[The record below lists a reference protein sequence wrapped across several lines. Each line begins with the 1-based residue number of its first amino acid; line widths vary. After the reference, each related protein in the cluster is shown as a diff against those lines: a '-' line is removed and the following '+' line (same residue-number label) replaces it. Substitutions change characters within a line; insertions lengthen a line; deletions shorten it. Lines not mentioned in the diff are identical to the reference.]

1 MNRREFIGGAAA
13 TLAAGCANM
22 RPAARDVADGCGYS
36 FDPQVGLRL
45 PGRGLAEPVRFWVVA
60 DSHLNLRDDR
70 DAQYAE
76 GSKWI
81 SGEWGGKITCRE
93 AFLKILDEAKKAKP
107 DMLVM
112 AGDMINFPTLA
123 NIEFA
128 KRELDACGVPWVYV
142 AGNHDWHFRG
152 EAGTPE
158 ELRRKWTT
166 TRMAP
171 LYQGANPQFAS
182 RVVKGVRFVMID
194 NSLHNVTDEQAAFF
208 RAEAAKGDLVC
219 LVMHIPFWHEGWS
232 TDTCACPDWGTRDRK
247 FEGFLFGTPRG
258 DRQDGST
265 FAFRR
270 AVESTSNLIG
280 VFAGHMHRWQFA
292 QKPGC
297 LEVTATGAMFGDCL
311 KVEVL

>member
-13 TLAAGCANM
+13 TLAAGCVDM
-22 RPAARDVADGCGYS
+22 RPAARDIADGCGYS

-60 DSHLNLRDDR
+60 DSHLNLRDER

-76 GSKWI
+76 NCKWI

-93 AFLKILDEAKKAKP
+93 AFLKILKDAKEQRP
-107 DMLVM
+107 DLLVM

-128 KRELDACGVPWVYV
+128 KRELDACGIPWIYV
-142 AGNHDWHFRG
+142 AGNHDWHLRYEPG
-152 EAGTPE
+152 KPE
-158 ELRRKWTT
+158 DLRRKWTT

-194 NSLHNVTDEQAAFF
+194 NSLHNVTPEQTAFF
-208 RAEAAKGDLVC
+208 RAEAAKGGPVC
-219 LVMHIPFWHEGWS
+219 LVQHIPFWHEGWGY
-232 TDTCACPDWGTRDRK
+232 DTCACPDWGKRDRTW
-247 FEGFLFGTPRG
+247 EIQLLGAPRA
-258 DRQDGST
+258 DRQDEST
-265 FAFRR
+265 FAFRC
-270 AVESTSNLIG
+270 AVESTPNLVG

-292 QKPGC
+292 QERGL

-311 KVEVL
+311 KVEVS